1 MCLLATFILCSC
13 NLTDE
18 TAIKD
23 ENKTFSTL
31 TRSTFTVQEG
41 ETLTVDAVRVLV
53 FDANGNKVSNTT
65 FDVDDANVSYSK
77 DENNNTIIS
86 FDNVKFETRM
96 GSNIIYVVLNEN
108 AFGANLS
115 TALNAVT
122 NVDQMEAIR
131 TKGIAFSEVIAV
143 PEGNELPFL
152 MCAYDTV
159 NVTSGSESAPSAID
173 MTGLTSDS
181 YAFNMR
187 RSMAKVVIESIEG
200 GVDMNGNPITDQALL
215 TETSAIHILDVELI
229 NVPNTFYWNDDEI
242 EGTSNQFEAKTYNG
256 DYLYPRGNGFDLGV
270 SSDGSNTDQGYYER
284 VWNGEITVSGTLSF
298 TRTDALGDVWKLS
311 SGGQG
316 SKAYTMTPSY
326 TWNEADAKDSANH
339 ELNAGNFADFFK
351 GTLDNPSN
359 FTPGPLVPGKWT
371 PSNVQITPAPW
382 TLNLNSQA
390 YYIPE
395 NITENNSSNQTAIR
409 IKASIATPIAELTE
423 EEVNA
428 ILKELADKNFDGG
441 FVGDSDGDGILDYM
455 DLDDDKHIWLKVLF
469 DTAEAVKDPNG
480 TKWGILYS
488 GIKYY
493 FNGTTTVEGKQG
505 YYAKIHDGVGGATRF
520 LDIVL
525 PLYNGNT
532 GDANVYRG
540 HEYKVKLRINKS
552 PDEENSAWTSA
563 EANRSVTYHELPAMT
578 TRGGESDLCIAAEV
592 IATPV
597 E

>member
-1 MCLLATFILCSC
+1 MKNRILTYIMCLLATFILCSC

-31 TRSTFTVQEG
+31 TRSTFTVQDG

-65 FDVDDANVSYSK
+65 FDGTNVSYSN
-77 DENNNTIIS
+77 DEKNNTIIS

-108 AFGANLS
+108 AFGANLT

-122 NVDQMEAIR
+122 NVDEMEVIR

-159 NVTSGSESAPSAID
+159 NVTSGSESAPSEID

-200 GVDMNGNPITDQALL
+200 GVDMNGNPITDQNLL

-229 NVPNTFYWNDDEI
+229 NVPDTFYWNDDEI
-242 EGTSNQFEAKTYNG
+242 EGTSNKFVANPYNG
-256 DYLYPRGNGFDLGV
+256 AYLYPRGNGFNLGV

-284 VWNGEITVSGTLSF
+284 EWNGEITVSGSITF
-298 TRTDALGDVWKLS
+298 TRTDMLETLYKTNSNS
-311 SGGQG
+311 SSYGLIP
-316 SKAYTMTPSY
+316 AYIFTY
-326 TWNEADAKDSANH
+326 DYANDPDH
-339 ELNAGNFADFFK
+339 YFLNMGNFADFYFNTYIA
-351 GTLDNPSN
+351 GGNYV
-359 FTPGPLVPGKWT
+359 PGPYTPKKWDLSSIQIQ
-371 PSNVQITPAPW
+371 PSTW
-382 TLNLNSQA
+382 TLSLDKQA

-395 NITENNSSNQTAIR
+395 NITTDKNNQTAIR
-409 IKASIATPIAELTE
+409 IRASIATPTAYITDE
-423 EEVNA
+423 EINKIIDEA
-428 ILKELADKNFDGG
+428 IKNNNYNGG
-441 FVGDSDGDGILDYM
+441 IVGEGNVIQVGDKDA
-455 DLDDDKHIWLKVLF
+455 LKVFL
-469 DTAEAVKDPNG
+469 G
-480 TKWGILYS
+480 TKGQAVPDPDGS
-488 GIKYY
+488 GKYAIAY
-493 FNGTTTVEGKQG
+493 YGVQSIFEATTSVTNQSGF
-505 YYAKIHDGVGGATRF
+505 YAKIVEGEATRY

-525 PLYNGNT
+525 PLYNDNT

-540 HEYKVKLRINKS
+540 YEYKVKLRINKS
-552 PDEENSAWTSA
+552 PNAEDSAWTSA
-563 EANRSVTYHELPAMT
+563 EANRSVTYHELPLMT

>member
-31 TRSTFTVQEG
+31 TRSTFTVQDG

-108 AFGANLS
+108 AFGANLT

-200 GVDMNGNPITDQALL
+200 GVDMNGNPITDQTLL

-284 VWNGEITVSGTLSF
+284 VWNGEITVSGSITF
-298 TRTDALGDVWKLS
+298 TRTDMLETLYKTAEN
-311 SGGQG
+311 SGNNG
-316 SKAYTMTPSY
+316 AYGLTPNYVFTYDYAS
-326 TWNEADAKDSANH
+326 NPANH
-339 ELNAGNFADFFK
+339 FLNMGGFADFYFNTYIT
-351 GTLDNPSN
+351 GGNYV
-359 FTPGPLVPGKWT
+359 PGPYT
-371 PSNVQITPAPW
+371 PKEWNLSSIQIQPSTW
-382 TLNLNSQA
+382 TLSLDKQA

-395 NITENNSSNQTAIR
+395 NITTDKNNQTAIR
-409 IKASIATPIAELTE
+409 IRASIATPTAYITDE
-423 EEVNA
+423 EINKIIDEA
-428 ILKELADKNFDGG
+428 IKNNNYNGG
-441 FVGDSDGDGILDYM
+441 IVGEGNVIKVGDKKALSAFLGSKGQ
-455 DLDDDKHIWLKVLF
+455 
-469 DTAEAVKDPNG
+469 AVPDPNG
-480 TKWGILYS
+480 S
-488 GIKYY
+488 GMYAIAYY
-493 FNGTTTVEGKQG
+493 GVQSIFEATTSVTNQSGF
-505 YYAKIHDGVGGATRF
+505 YAKIVEGEATRY

-552 PDEENSAWTSA
+552 PDAEDSAWTSA

>member
-65 FDVDDANVSYSK
+65 FDDANVSYSK

-108 AFGANLS
+108 AFGANLT

-200 GVDMNGNPITDQALL
+200 GVDMNGNPITDQTLL

-326 TWNEADAKDSANH
+326 TWNEADAKNPANH
-339 ELNAGNFADFFK
+339 ELNAGNFAYFFK

-455 DLDDDKHIWLKVLF
+455 DLDDDKHIWLNVLF
-469 DTAEAVKDPNG
+469 DTAEAVKNPNG
-480 TKWGILYS
+480 TNWGILYS

-578 TRGGESDLCIAAEV
+578 TRGGESDLCIGAEE

>member
-23 ENKTFSTL
+23 ENRTFSTL

-65 FDVDDANVSYSK
+65 FDDANVSYSK

-108 AFGANLS
+108 AFGANL
-115 TALNAVT
+115 TNALNDVT

-131 TKGIAFSEVIAV
+131 TEGIAFSEVIAV

-200 GVDMNGNPITDQALL
+200 GVDMNGNPITDQNLL

-242 EGTSNQFEAKTYNG
+242 EGKSNQFVANPYNG
-256 DYLYPRGNGFDLGV
+256 AYLYPRGNGFNLGV

-284 VWNGEITVSGTLSF
+284 VWNGEITVSGTLGF

-311 SGGQG
+311 SGGEG
-316 SKAYTMTPSY
+316 KKAYTMTPSY
-326 TWNEADAKDSANH
+326 TWDEDAAKNTANH

-351 GTLDNPSN
+351 TTLDNPSN
-359 FTPGPLVPGKWT
+359 FTPGPLVPGEWT

-395 NITENNSSNQTAIR
+395 NITTENSSNQTAIR

-455 DLDDDKHIWLKVLF
+455 DLDDDKHIWLNVLF

-493 FNGTTTVEGKQG
+493 FNGTTTVEGKKG

-552 PDEENSAWTSA
+552 PDAEDSAWTSA